1 MFNSLKIANSF
12 HWLLHLEKENKKSNN
27 EFIVQKYHE
36 LYNEFMYRL
45 ERDHQDFYDNIQ
57 IQLEFRQKTVKTALD
72 VRKTKRDPL

>member
-1 MFNSLKIANSF
+1 
-12 HWLLHLEKENKKSNN
+12 
-27 EFIVQKYHE
+27 
-36 LYNEFMYRL
+36 MYRL